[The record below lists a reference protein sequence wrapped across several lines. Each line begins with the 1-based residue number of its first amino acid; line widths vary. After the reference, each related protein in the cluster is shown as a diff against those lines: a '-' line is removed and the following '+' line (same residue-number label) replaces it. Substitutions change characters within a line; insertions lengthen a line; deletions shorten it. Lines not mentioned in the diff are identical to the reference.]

1 MMELREAIEVRAEG
15 WRERLALVGG
25 CCWMGVGCDSDVPDG
40 SADAAGASSV
50 CLMA

>member
-1 MMELREAIEVRAEG
+1 MAGVAGVG
-15 WRERLALVGG
+15 WVVLVGG